1 MTVTPSQE
9 PIAKLIAR
17 SSLGTRHVRVL
28 AAGAPDPAVRRILLH
43 VAKSFEHPA
52 RSSWPTRIYSSSINQ
67 TRPPGSRK
75 E

>member
-1 MTVTPSQE
+1 MTITPPQE

-28 AAGAPDPAVRRILLH
+28 AAGASDPVVRQILRHL
-43 VAKSFEHPA
+43 AKSFEHPA
-52 RSSWPTRIYSSSINQ
+52 RTSGPNGIYSSSIKQ
-67 TRPPGSRK
+67 PRPPGSRK